1 MILSPIF
8 RGPAIQLAKAQSRGP
23 AIRLAEAQS
32 RGPTI
37 RRLVTIT
44 RPALVEHRSFDH
56 QYLQILDDIKAKGER
71 SSATK
76 GPHRQVPPRAITID
90 LAAKRADQGR
100 GYFLPLTSLRLLY
113 LKHVAS
119 EALWYLR
126 GENNIKFLRR
136 HKNPFWN
143 KVVGDD
149 PELFVGYNYGLLTCF
164 PQEDGMEPINQ
175 LEKVIARL
183 VEGQCSRNMT
193 CILHKPGQPTKQEAC
208 TSTISFV
215 CCQSD
220 GLQGAESLDMVL
232 HQRSSDVAVGL
243 VWDVAVWA
251 LILHL
256 VCREV
261 GLRTHGR
268 RQLEA
273 GRLTFNLV
281 NAHFYDKNAGEVDL
295 VLQREPL
302 PDNCPR
308 FRLGEQAAGKSLFAI
323 AEDDDSP
330 NWFTLSGYH
339 AHPAIRI
346 EPTN

>member
-44 RPALVEHRSFDH
+44 RPALDEHRSFDY
-56 QYLQILDDIKAKGER
+56 QYLQILGDIKAKGER

-76 GPHRQVPPRAITID
+76 GPHRQAPRESAITID
-90 LAAKRADQGR
+90 LAAKRADQGC
-100 GYFLPLTSLRLLY
+100 GYFLPLTSLRSLDF
-113 LKHVAS
+113 KHVAS

-126 GENNIKFLRR
+126 GENNIKFLRL
-136 HKNPFWN
+136 HKNPFWD

-149 PELFVGYNYGLLTCF
+149 PALFVGYNYGLLTCF

-183 VEGQCSRNMT
+183 IEGQCSRNMT
-193 CILHKPGQPTKQEAC
+193 CILHKPGQPTKQESC

-215 CCQSD
+215 CRQSD

-232 HQRSSDVAVGL
+232 HQRSSDVA
-243 VWDVAVWA
+243 
-251 LILHL
+251 
-256 VCREV
+256 
-261 GLRTHGR
+261 
-268 RQLEA
+268 
-273 GRLTFNLV
+273 
-281 NAHFYDKNAGEVDL
+281 L
-295 VLQREPL
+295 VLCGTSQCGR
-302 PDNCPR
+302 
-308 FRLGEQAAGKSLFAI
+308 
-323 AEDDDSP
+323 
-330 NWFTLSGYH
+330 
-339 AHPAIRI
+339 
-346 EPTN
+346 

>member
-1 MILSPIF
+1 MRMILSPIF
-8 RGPAIQLAKAQSRGP
+8 RGPR
-23 AIRLAEAQS
+23 IRLAEAQ
-32 RGPTI
+32 RF
-37 RRLVTIT
+37 VT
-44 RPALVEHRSFDH
+44 RPALGEHRGFDD
-56 QYLQILDDIKAKGER
+56 QYLHLLGYINAKGER

-76 GPHRQVPPRAITID
+76 GPHRQAPRESAITID
-90 LAAKRADQGR
+90 LAAKRADQGC
-100 GYFLPLTSLRLLY
+100 GYFLPLTSLRSLDF
-113 LKHVAS
+113 KHVAS

-126 GENNIKFLRR
+126 GEDNIKFLRR
-136 HKNPFWN
+136 HKNPFWDA
-143 KVVGDD
+143 VAGDD
-149 PELFVGYNYGLLTCF
+149 AGLFVGLNYGLLVRF
-164 PQEDGMEPINQ
+164 PREDGMEPINQ
-175 LEKVIARL
+175 LEEKVIARL

-208 TSTISFV
+208 TSTCSFV
-215 CCQSD
+215 CRRSD
-220 GLQGAESLDMVL
+220 GTQGAESLDMVL

-273 GRLTFNLV
+273 GRLTFNHA

-308 FRLGEQAAGKSLFAI
+308 FILGEQAAGKSLYAI
-323 AEDDDSP
+323 AEDDESP
-330 NWFTLSGYH
+330 NWLTLSGYH

-346 EPTN
+346 EPAN